1 MKKAQTEETRKLSF
15 VCSRKELYKVLS
27 TIKMR
32 SNAKVTIATRLDE
45 HLVIVKTN
53 YYEIPVPCV
62 ECSGKDA
69 SFSIL
74 LFGIKTLCELS
85 TNDVIHFS
93 LEGETLQID
102 TTFLNVK

>member
-1 MKKAQTEETRKLSF
+1 MKAQNEETRKLSF

-32 SNAKVTIATRLDE
+32 SNAKVTIVTRLAE
-45 HLVIVKTN
+45 HLVILKTN
-53 YYEIPVPCV
+53 YYEIPVPCI

-74 LFGIKTLCELS
+74 LIGMKTLCELS
-85 TNDVIHFS
+85 TNDVVHFS

-102 TTFLNVK
+102 TTILNVK

>member
-1 MKKAQTEETRKLSF
+1 MKAQTKETRKLSF

-27 TIKMR
+27 TVKMKKT
-32 SNAKVTIATRLDE
+32 AKLTITTRLAE
-45 HLVIVKTN
+45 HLVILKTN
-53 YYEIPVPCV
+53 YYEIPVPCS
-62 ECSGKDA
+62 EFSGKDA

-74 LFGIKTLCELS
+74 LIGMKTLCELS

-102 TTFLNVK
+102 TTILNVK